1 MNVLKIILFCLS
13 VVISSAYA
21 SGSDIANIKTKA
33 ERGDAKAQ
41 FNLAMIYD
49 EGLGVKEN
57 DAKAAHW
64 YRKAAAQGNAFA
76 QAFLGTMY
84 ARGEGVPMNH
94 TIAYAWLIL
103 ASAQGIDE
111 VTESLDFLSEK
122 MTPDEMEQARELS
135 VKYQNQYAPAS
146 SN

>member
-1 MNVLKIILFCLS
+1 MLKFILLCLS
-13 VVISSAYA
+13 LAVSSAYA
-21 SGSDIANIKTKA
+21 SGSDIANINTKA

-64 YRKAAAQGNAFA
+64 YRKAAAQGNSYA

-94 TIAYAWLIL
+94 TEAYAWLIL
-103 ASAQGIDE
+103 ASAQGIDAAK
-111 VTESLDFLSEK
+111 ESLDFLSEK

-135 VKYQNQYAPAS
+135 VKFQDQYAPAT

>member
-1 MNVLKIILFCLS
+1 MDALKIILFCLS
-13 VVISSAYA
+13 LAVSSAYA

-57 DAKAAHW
+57 DAEAAHW
-64 YRKAAAQGNAFA
+64 YREAAAQGNAYA

-94 TIAYAWLIL
+94 TEAYAWLIL
-103 ASAQGIDE
+103 ASTQGIDAAK
-111 VTESLDFLSEK
+111 ESLDFLSEN
-122 MTPDEMEQARELS
+122 MTPDEIEQARELS
-135 VKYQNQYAPAS
+135 VKYRDQYAPAS
-146 SN
+146 SD

>member
-13 VVISSAYA
+13 VVVSSAYA

-64 YRKAAAQGNAFA
+64 YRKAAAQGNAYA

-111 VTESLDFLSEK
+111 VKETLDVLSEK
-122 MTPDEMEQARELS
+122 ITPDEMEQARELS
-135 VKYQNQYAPAS
+135 VKYRDQYAPAS
-146 SN
+146 SD